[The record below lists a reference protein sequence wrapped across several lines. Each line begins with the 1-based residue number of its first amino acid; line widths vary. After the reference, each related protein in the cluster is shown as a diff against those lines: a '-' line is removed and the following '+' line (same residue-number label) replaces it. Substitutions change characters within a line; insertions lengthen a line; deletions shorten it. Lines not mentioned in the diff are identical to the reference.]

1 MIGLSACQAETLAF
15 IREHIAEHAVPPT
28 IREIKNRFGLSS
40 TNAVSDRLRSLVR
53 KGVILCGAKGKAR
66 SIRVL
71 GEGVVATPHSIPVSS
86 LAVIDVEVAG
96 TSVYVNGQLVARF
109 VNPDSAAGLARNL
122 RAALRK
128 AAA

>member
-1 MIGLSACQAETLAF
+1 VIGLTDRQAAVLAF
-15 IREHIAEHAVPPT
+15 IRDHLAEHAVPPT
-28 IREIKNRFGLSS
+28 IREIMDRFDFKS
-40 TNAVSDRLRSLVR
+40 TNAANTYLCVLEK
-53 KGVILCGAKGKAR
+53 KGVILRGAKGKAR

-71 GEGVVATPHSIPVSS
+71 GEGVVATPHSVPVPS
-86 LAVIDVEVAG
+86 LTVIDVEVAG